1 VYKYDS
7 KHRPMDL
14 DKPFSDDTIVG
25 RTLSVEYSPVVPTT
39 TSLDPDFPASAN
51 HIAMSKEEQS
61 SLDAKLL
68 PTYPRAFDQSVLAD
82 ANGTYTRPITVTE
95 PLVMLSPSGNIPSED
110 GRATSIMDTDM
121 DRISIT
127 SRALSSISGFASLRS
142 LARRIRMDRIM
153 KASSEDQPMN
163 DVPSSAM
170 QWDTASS
177 KNSLRLFGRFSMSS
191 LSVASSQRLEA
202 LSTIEE
208 DTSRFTAKNQLER
221 EEIVSSIWPEPTR
234 DGIQASWLRYQDAR
248 RRELDE
254 RPAGPPVG
262 TSKVWLE

>member
-1 VYKYDS
+1 
-7 KHRPMDL
+7 MDL

-39 TSLDPDFPASAN
+39 TSLDPDFPA
-51 HIAMSKEEQS
+51 
-61 SLDAKLL
+61 L
-68 PTYPRAFDQSVLAD
+68 PTSPRAFDQSVLAD

-191 LSVASSQRLEA
+191 LSVASSRMSRRLEA